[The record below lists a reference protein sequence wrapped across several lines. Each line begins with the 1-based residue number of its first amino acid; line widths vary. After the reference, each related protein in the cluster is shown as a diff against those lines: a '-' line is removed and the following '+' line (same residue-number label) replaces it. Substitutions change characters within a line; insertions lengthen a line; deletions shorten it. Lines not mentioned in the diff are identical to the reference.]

1 MTYSIAELKK
11 EYDSI
16 AIDKAI
22 PEIKNAIEKLKTE
35 TAENAVELVRMLLVV
50 TLSQGDKQL
59 AEKINSSKY
68 KSLAQ
73 CFSHIRDWAKA
84 KAIKGCAVIDH
95 EDVLSE
101 AIHYYVDMED
111 KAPQT
116 PKQQN
121 TALSKP
127 KSAPSLFDENQ
138 STEKSTTPLSN
149 ASIMPIKHP
158 NSSTMAS
165 KPSQKTAEANS
176 LISLF

>member
-50 TLSQGDKQL
+50 TLSRGDKQL

-111 KAPQT
+111 KVPHAP
-116 PKQQN
+116 KQN

-127 KSAPSLFDENQ
+127 KSSPSLFDNNQ
-138 STEKSTTPLSN
+138 SAPSTTPLSN
-149 ASIMPIKHP
+149 TTIMPKKQP
-158 NSSTMAS
+158 NSGTIAS
-165 KPSQKTAEANS
+165 KPSQKSAEANG

>member
-16 AIDKAI
+16 AIDEAT
-22 PEIKNAIEKLKTE
+22 PEIKNAIEKLKAE
-35 TAENAVELVRMLLVV
+35 SAENAVDLIRMMLVLTLVN
-50 TLSQGDKQL
+50 GDNQL

-84 KAIKGCAVIDH
+84 KATKGCAVIDH

-111 KAPQT
+111 KAPQS
-116 PKQQN
+116 PKQN
-121 TALSKP
+121 TAISKP
-127 KSAPSLFDENQ
+127 KSAPSLFEENQ
-138 STEKSTTPLSN
+138 STKKSTTTLSN
-149 ASIMPIKHP
+149 ALIIPKKHP
-158 NSSTMAS
+158 NSSAQAS
-165 KPSQKTAEANS
+165 KPSQKATEANS

>member
-1 MTYSIAELKK
+1 MTYSIAELKI

-16 AIDKAI
+16 SIDETL
-22 PEIKNAIEKLKTE
+22 PDIKNAIEKLKGE

-50 TLSQGDKQL
+50 TLSRGDKQL

-84 KAIKGCAVIDH
+84 KAIKSCAVIDH
-95 EDVLSE
+95 DDVLSE

-111 KAPQT
+111 KAPQA
-116 PKQQN
+116 PKQN

-127 KSAPSLFDENQ
+127 KSSPSLFDTNQ
-138 STEKSTTPLSN
+138 SDLNSTTALSN
-149 ASIMPIKHP
+149 TSIMLKKQP
-158 NSSTMAS
+158 NSSTIAS
-165 KPSQKTAEANS
+165 KSSHKATEANG

>member
-16 AIDKAI
+16 SIDEALPDI
-22 PEIKNAIEKLKTE
+22 NNAIEKLKAE

-50 TLSQGDKQL
+50 TLSRGDKQL
-59 AEKINSSKY
+59 AEKINTSKY

-73 CFSHIRDWAKA
+73 CFSHIRDWAKE

-101 AIHYYVDMED
+101 AIHYYVDIED
-111 KAPQT
+111 TAPT
-116 PKQQN
+116 APKN
-121 TALSKP
+121 TARSK
-127 KSAPSLFDENQ
+127 SNNAPSLFDANN
-138 STEKSTTPLSN
+138 TTPQTVPILPNLSVTHRKQ
-149 ASIMPIKHP
+149 P
-158 NSSTMAS
+158 TT
-165 KPSQKTAEANS
+165 SQKATEENK

>member
-16 AIDKAI
+16 SIDEALPDI
-22 PEIKNAIEKLKTE
+22 NNAIEKLKAE

-50 TLSQGDKQL
+50 TLSRGDKQL
-59 AEKINSSKY
+59 AEKINSSKF
-68 KSLAQ
+68 KSLEQ
-73 CFSHIRDWAKA
+73 CFSHIRDWAKE
-84 KAIKGCAVIDH
+84 KAIKSCAVIDH

-111 KAPQT
+111 KAPQA
-116 PKQQN
+116 PKQN

-127 KSAPSLFDENQ
+127 KSSPSLFDTNQ
-138 STEKSTTPLSN
+138 SDLNSTTALSN
-149 ASIMPIKHP
+149 TSIMHKKQP
-158 NSSTMAS
+158 NSSTIAS
-165 KPSQKTAEANS
+165 KPSQKSAEANG